1 LREIALPDF
10 IGESEHGM
18 IVMVSALEDEL
29 EPLFQRFHRGENVP
43 YRFGWQLVPLDAQ
56 NYLVTLDLN
65 WDGGNEVAIGFT
77 PEMWGILPAVRHKD
91 LTVITDWEL
100 VGQQTEISPAKSLVI
115 RQAYRGF
122 DELIRQVA
130 QILPPLQGSH
140 PGEKLEKLQEI
151 LAGCVDPGQLH

>member
-1 LREIALPDF
+1 MREIALPDF

>member
-1 LREIALPDF
+1 MREIALPDF

-29 EPLFQRFHRGENVP
+29 EPLFRRFNRGEMVP
-43 YRFGWQLVPLDAQ
+43 YRFGWQLVPIDGQ

-65 WDGGNEVAIGFT
+65 WDGGHEVAIGFT
-77 PEMWGILPAVRHKD
+77 PEMWDILPAVRHKD
-91 LTVITDWEL
+91 LTVVTDWDL
-100 VGQQTEISPAKSLVI
+100 VGQETKISPSKALVI

-122 DELIRQVA
+122 DVLIRQVA
-130 QILPPLQGSH
+130 QVVPPLQGSH
-140 PGEKLEKLQEI
+140 PGEELEKLQEI